1 MFAQER
7 LRAAHWVL
15 IAMKNYLQY
24 KAVIYWTNLLKKRE
38 SYCIN
43 PAFFATAHVFLT
55 HESLVAKLRAG
66 IPADSLRWLQ
76 ETAQP
81 PYRNRLEIDGKLEDV
96 LCVTWN
102 APTLRPKLRDIL
114 VIAAEG
120 WLAEAEDEGVEP
132 SSSPELDAA
141 HEVERCVAEGLLVP
155 PGPCASPEE
164 MMTFVKIAALP
175 VKPESTAESG
185 GCNEEQVEL

>member
-55 HESLVAKLRAG
+55 HESLVVKLRAE

-96 LCVTWN
+96 LCVIWN
-102 APTLRPKLRDIL
+102 APTLRPTLRDIL
-114 VIAAEG
+114 VVAAEG
-120 WLAEAEDEGVEP
+120 WLAEAEDEGIEP
-132 SSSPELDAA
+132 SSSPGMDAA
-141 HEVERCVAEGLLVP
+141 HDVERCVAEGLLVP
-155 PGPCASPEE
+155 PGSCATPEE
-164 MMTFVKIAALP
+164 IAAFVKMAALP
-175 VKPESTAESG
+175 VKPESTGALG
-185 GCNEEQVEL
+185 VCDEEQVEL

>member
-15 IAMKNYLQY
+15 IAMKNYLRY
-24 KAVIYWTNLLKKRE
+24 KAVVYWTNLLKKRE

-43 PAFFATAHVFLT
+43 PAFFTTAHVFLT
-55 HESLVAKLRAG
+55 HESLVAKLRAE

-76 ETAQP
+76 ETARP

-96 LCVTWN
+96 LCVIWN
-102 APTLRPKLRDIL
+102 APTLRPKLRDVL
-114 VIAAEG
+114 VVAAEG

-132 SSSPELDAA
+132 SSFPELDAA

-155 PGPCASPEE
+155 PGSCATPEE
-164 MMTFVKIAALP
+164 MAAFVKMAALP
-175 VKPESTAESG
+175 VKPESTGALG
-185 GCNEEQVEL
+185 VCDEEQVEL

>member
-7 LRAAHWVL
+7 RRASHWVL

-43 PAFFATAHVFLT
+43 PAFFATAHVFLK
-55 HESLVAKLRAG
+55 HESLVAKLRAE

-81 PYRNRLEIDGKLEDV
+81 PYRNRLVIDGKLEDV

-102 APTLRPKLRDIL
+102 APTLRPKLRDVL
-114 VIAAEG
+114 VAAAEE

-132 SSSPELDAA
+132 SSSPELDAT

-155 PGPCASPEE
+155 PGPCVTSEE
-164 MMTFVKIAALP
+164 MTAFVKMAALP
-175 VKPESTAESG
+175 VKPENTGGSG
-185 GCNEEQVEL
+185 VCNEEQVEL

>member
-15 IAMKNYLQY
+15 IAMKNYLRY
-24 KAVIYWTNLLKKRE
+24 KAVVYWTNLLKKRE

-96 LCVTWN
+96 LCVIWN
-102 APTLRPKLRDIL
+102 APTLRPKLRDVL

-132 SSSPELDAA
+132 SSFPELDAA

-155 PGPCASPEE
+155 PGSCATPEE
-164 MMTFVKIAALP
+164 MAAFVKMAALP
-175 VKPESTAESG
+175 VKPESTGASG
-185 GCNEEQVEL
+185 RCNEEQVEL

>member
-7 LRAAHWVL
+7 RRASHWVL

-55 HESLVAKLRAG
+55 HESLVSKLRAE

-81 PYRNRLEIDGKLEDV
+81 PYRNRLVIDGKLEDV

-120 WLAEAEDEGVEP
+120 WLTEAEDEGVEP
-132 SSSPELDAA
+132 SSSSGMDAA

-164 MMTFVKIAALP
+164 MAAFVKVAALP
-175 VKPESTAESG
+175 VKPESTGGSG
-185 GCNEEQVEL
+185 VCNEEQVEL

>member
-15 IAMKNYLQY
+15 IDMKNYLRY
-24 KAVIYWTNLLKKRE
+24 KAVVYWTNLLKKRE

-55 HESLVAKLRAG
+55 HESLVAKLRAE
-66 IPADSLRWLQ
+66 IPVDSLRWLQ

-96 LCVTWN
+96 LCVIWN
-102 APTLRPKLRDIL
+102 APTLRLKLRDVL

-132 SSSPELDAA
+132 SSFPELDAA
-141 HEVERCVAEGLLVP
+141 QEVERCVAEGLLVP
-155 PGPCASPEE
+155 PGPCATPEE
-164 MMTFVKIAALP
+164 MAAFVKMAALP
-175 VKPESTAESG
+175 VKPESTGALG
-185 GCNEEQVEL
+185 VCDEEQVEL

>member
-55 HESLVAKLRAG
+55 HESLVAKLRAE

-81 PYRNRLEIDGKLEDV
+81 PYRNRLAIDGKLEDV

-102 APTLRPKLRDIL
+102 TPTLRPKLRDIL
-114 VIAAEG
+114 DVAAEQ

-132 SSSPELDAA
+132 PFSPKLDAV

-155 PGPCASPEE
+155 PGTCASPEE
-164 MMTFVKIAALP
+164 MAAFVKMAATP
-175 VKPESTAESG
+175 VKPESSG
-185 GCNEEQVEL
+185 ASGVSDDI

>member
-7 LRAAHWVL
+7 LRTAHWVL

-55 HESLVAKLRAG
+55 HETLVAKLRAE

-96 LCVTWN
+96 LCVIWN
-102 APTLRPKLRDIL
+102 APTLRPKLRDVL
-114 VIAAEG
+114 VVAAEG
-120 WLAEAEDEGVEP
+120 WLAEAEDEGIEP
-132 SSSPELDAA
+132 SSFPGMDAA

-155 PGPCASPEE
+155 PGPCATPEE
-164 MMTFVKIAALP
+164 MAAFVKMATLP
-175 VKPESTAESG
+175 VKPKSTCASG
-185 GCNEEQVEL
+185 VCDEERFEL

>member
-55 HESLVAKLRAG
+55 HESLVSKLRAE

-81 PYRNRLEIDGKLEDV
+81 PYRNRLELDGKLEDV

-114 VIAAEG
+114 VVAAEG
-120 WLAEAEDEGVEP
+120 WLAEAEEEGVES
-132 SSSPELDAA
+132 SSSPGMDAA
-141 HEVERCVAEGLLVP
+141 HEVERCVAEGLLIP
-155 PGPCASPEE
+155 PGSCASPEE
-164 MMTFVKIAALP
+164 MAAFVKMAALP
-175 VKPESTAESG
+175 VKPENTGGSG
-185 GCNEEQVEL
+185 VCNEEQVEL

>member
-7 LRAAHWVL
+7 LRTAHWVL

-55 HESLVAKLRAG
+55 HETLVAKLRAE

-81 PYRNRLEIDGKLEDV
+81 PYRNRLEFDGKLEDV
-96 LCVTWN
+96 LCVIWN
-102 APTLRPKLRDIL
+102 APTLRPKLRDVL

-120 WLAEAEDEGVEP
+120 WLAEAEDEGIEP
-132 SSSPELDAA
+132 SSFPELDAA

-155 PGPCASPEE
+155 PGSCATPEE
-164 MMTFVKIAALP
+164 IAAVVKTAALP
-175 VKPESTAESG
+175 IKPESTCTSG
-185 GCNEEQVEL
+185 VSDEEQVEL

>member
-114 VIAAEG
+114 VVAAEG
-120 WLAEAEDEGVEP
+120 WLVEAEDEGVEP
-132 SSSPELDAA
+132 SSSPGMDAA
-141 HEVERCVAEGLLVP
+141 HEVERCVAEELLVP
-155 PGPCASPEE
+155 PGPCATPEE
-164 MMTFVKIAALP
+164 RAAFVKMAALP
-175 VKPESTAESG
+175 VKPESTGGSG
-185 GCNEEQVEL
+185 VCNEEHVEL

>member
-1 MFAQER
+1 MFAQKR

-15 IAMKNYLQY
+15 IDMKNYLRY
-24 KAVIYWTNLLKKRE
+24 KAVVYWTNLLKKRE

-43 PAFFATAHVFLT
+43 PAFFTTAHVFLT
-55 HESLVAKLRAG
+55 HETLVAKLRAE

-96 LCVTWN
+96 LCVIWN
-102 APTLRPKLRDIL
+102 APTLRPKLRDGL
-114 VIAAEG
+114 VVAAEG

-132 SSSPELDAA
+132 SSSPELDAG

-155 PGPCASPEE
+155 PGSCATPEE
-164 MMTFVKIAALP
+164 MAEFLKTAALP
-175 VKPESTAESG
+175 VKPESTGASG
-185 GCNEEQVEL
+185 VYNEERFEL

>member
-43 PAFFATAHVFLT
+43 PAFFATAHVFLK
-55 HESLVAKLRAG
+55 HESLVAKLRAE

-96 LCVTWN
+96 LCVMWN

-132 SSSPELDAA
+132 SPSPELDAA

-164 MMTFVKIAALP
+164 MAAFVKVAAMP
-175 VKPESTAESG
+175 VKPESTSASG
-185 GCNEEQVEL
+185 GSNEEQLEL

>member
-55 HESLVAKLRAG
+55 HESLVSKLRAE

-81 PYRNRLEIDGKLEDV
+81 PYRNRLELDGKLEDV

-114 VIAAEG
+114 AVAAEG
-120 WLAEAEDEGVEP
+120 WLAEAEDEGIEP
-132 SSSPELDAA
+132 SSSPGMDAA
-141 HEVERCVAEGLLVP
+141 HEVERCVAEGLLIP
-155 PGPCASPEE
+155 PGSCASPEE
-164 MMTFVKIAALP
+164 MEAFVKMAALP
-175 VKPESTAESG
+175 VKPENTGGSG
-185 GCNEEQVEL
+185 VCNEEQVEL

>member
-55 HESLVAKLRAG
+55 HESLVTKLRAG

-114 VIAAEG
+114 VVAAEG

-132 SSSPELDAA
+132 SSSPGMDAA
-141 HEVERCVAEGLLVP
+141 HEVERCVAEGLLIP

-164 MMTFVKIAALP
+164 RAAFVRMAALP
-175 VKPESTAESG
+175 VKPESTGESG
-185 GCNEEQVEL
+185 VRDDE